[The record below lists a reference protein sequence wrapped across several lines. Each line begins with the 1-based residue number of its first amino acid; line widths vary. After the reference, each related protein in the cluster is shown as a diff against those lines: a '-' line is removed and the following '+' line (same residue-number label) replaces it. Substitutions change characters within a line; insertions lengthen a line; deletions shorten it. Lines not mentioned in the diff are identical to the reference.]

1 MEISKYKTWSW
12 EELLKMNLNKKELA
26 KEMGITTSHDTA
38 LPIQWLSPFCK
49 KNENLTY
56 DQIVYYSFMVY
67 SPDDSFGKVYSAL
80 NSCQQALNKEKF
92 YLLVGNL
99 GNKYAQAIASDLQK
113 LCGIDIQ
120 SIVPNLTE
128 SICKNLDNFNIGE

>member
-12 EELLKMNLNKKELA
+12 EELLKMNLYKKELA
-26 KEMGITTSHDTA
+26 KEMGIDCSYDVA
-38 LPIQWLSPFCK
+38 LPQAWLNNFVKRHDLEYPQVIFS
-49 KNENLTY
+49 T
-56 DQIVYYSFMVY
+56 FMVY
-67 SPDDSFGKVYSAL
+67 EPGDYFGKVYSAL